1 MNAFF
6 RHTRSL
12 AMLTGVIWTVVLF
25 LVLSLP
31 ACSSSRE
38 AYLKDALK
46 KATQEE
52 IVEQLGE
59 PWKKKTSLLRG
70 QARWIYRYA
79 LTQDEL
85 DPMGVDKLGRSVF
98 SATESVGAM
107 IGLGGNSG
115 NPLNPGIRPRCFHY
129 ILTFDEATKILQR
142 WVREACADT
151 DL

>member
-1 MNAFF
+1 MRVFS

-12 AMLTGVIWTVVLF
+12 SMPAGAIWAVVCF
-25 LVLSLP
+25 LALSLP

-38 AYLKDALK
+38 SYLKDALK

-59 PWKKKTSLLRG
+59 PWKIKTSLLKG
-70 QARWIYRYA
+70 QSRWIYRYA

-98 SATESVGAM
+98 SATESVTAM
-107 IGLGGNSG
+107 MGLGGGSG
-115 NPLNPGIRPRCFHY
+115 NSLNPGTRPHCFHY
-129 ILTFDEATKILQR
+129 ILTFDDTTKILQR

>member
-1 MNAFF
+1 MNASF
-6 RHTRSL
+6 RNTR
-12 AMLTGVIWTVVLF
+12 TRFVPTRVTWPVVFF

-38 AYLKDALK
+38 SYLKGALNT
-46 KATQEE
+46 ATQEQVIE
-52 IVEQLGE
+52 RLGE

-70 QARWIYRYA
+70 QSRWIYRYA

-98 SATESVGAM
+98 QATESVGAM
-107 IGLGGNSG
+107 MGLGGNSG
-115 NPLNPGIRPRCFHY
+115 NPLNPGMRPRCYHY
-129 ILTFDEATKILQR
+129 VLTFDDTTRILQR